1 MNTLDSIT
9 QIAYT
14 LMIALNISHAQDM
27 GRKPLDNQQLFCMA
41 QNIYFEARAEG
52 EQGKQAVAHVVQN
65 RVRDPRFPNTPC
77 AVIQEGRHV
86 ESWRTRGVEGVE
98 QKDRQYIPRRNQC
111 QFSWYCDG
119 LKDTIWI
126 QLRDGTPIEANRTA
140 WRDSVRIAAQVMWGE
155 LKDNTGGA
163 TYYYAH
169 NLVYPSWADV
179 KQQTRVIGDHT
190 FMKRQAK

>member
-14 LMIALNISHAQDM
+14 LMIALNISMAQDT
-27 GRKPLDNQQLFCMA
+27 GKKPVDHAQLFCMA
-41 QNIYFEARAEG
+41 QNIYFESRAEG

-65 RVRDPRFPNTPC
+65 RIKDPRFPKTPC
-77 AVIQEGRHV
+77 AVIQEGRHF
-86 ESWRTRGVEGVE
+86 ESWKTKGVEMAPE
-98 QKDRQYIPRRNQC
+98 QRQYIPRRNQC

-119 LKDTIWI
+119 LKDIIWV
-126 QLRDGTPIEANRTA
+126 QLRDGTHIEANRTA
-140 WRDSVRIAAQVMWGE
+140 WRDSVRIAWQVMQGE

-190 FMKRQAK
+190 FMKRQAR

>member
-14 LMIALNISHAQDM
+14 LMIALNISMAQDT

-52 EQGKQAVAHVVQN
+52 EQGKQAIAHVVQN
-65 RVRDPRFPNTPC
+65 RIRDPKFPKTAC
-77 AVIQEGRHV
+77 GVIQEGRHM
-86 ESWRTRGVEGVE
+86 ESWRTRGQDV
-98 QKDRQYIPRRNQC
+98 QPQDRVYIPRRNQC

-119 LKDTIWI
+119 LKDIIWV
-126 QLRDGTPIEANRTA
+126 QLRDGTPIEANRQA
-140 WRDSVRIAAQVMWGE
+140 WRDSVRIAAQVMQGQ
-155 LKDNTGGA
+155 LRDNTGGA

-169 NLVYPSWADV
+169 NLVYPSWADA

-190 FMKRQAK
+190 FLKRQDK

>member
-1 MNTLDSIT
+1 MNTLDSVT

-14 LMIALNISHAQDM
+14 LMIALNISMAQDT
-27 GRKPLDNQQLFCMA
+27 GKKPLDHAQLFCMA
-41 QNIYFEARAEG
+41 SNIYFESRAEG

-65 RVRDPRFPNTPC
+65 RIKDPKFPKTPC
-77 AVIQEGRHV
+77 AVIQEGRHF
-86 ESWRTRGVEGVE
+86 ESWKTKGVEMAPE
-98 QKDRQYIPRRNQC
+98 QRQYIPRRHQC

-119 LKDTIWI
+119 LKDIIWV

>member
-1 MNTLDSIT
+1 MNTLDSVT

-14 LMIALNISHAQDM
+14 LMIALNISMAQDT
-27 GRKPLDNQQLFCMA
+27 GKKPLDHAQLFCMA
-41 QNIYFEARAEG
+41 SNIYFESRAEG

-65 RVRDPRFPNTPC
+65 RIKDPKFPKTAC
-77 AVIQEGRHV
+77 GVIQEGRHF
-86 ESWRTRGVEGVE
+86 ESWKTRGQEMAPE
-98 QKDRQYIPRRNQC
+98 QRQYIPRRNQC

-119 LKDTIWI
+119 LKDIIWV

-140 WRDSVRIAAQVMWGE
+140 WRDSVRIAWQVMQGE

-163 TYYYAH
+163 LYYYAH

-190 FMKRQAK
+190 FMKRQVK

>member
-14 LMIALNISHAQDM
+14 LMIALNISMAQDV

-41 QNIYFEARAEG
+41 QNIYFESRAEG

-65 RVRDPRFPNTPC
+65 RIKDPRFPKTAC
-77 AVIQEGRHV
+77 GVIQEGRHT
-86 ESWRTRGVEGVE
+86 ESWKTRGVEMAPE
-98 QKDRQYIPRRNQC
+98 QRQYIPRRNQC

-119 LKDTIWI
+119 LKDIIWV

-140 WRDSVRIAAQVMWGE
+140 WRDSVRIAWQVMQGE

-179 KQQTRVIGDHT
+179 HQQTRVIGDHT
-190 FMKRQAK
+190 FMKRQAR

>member
-1 MNTLDSIT
+1 MNALDSIT

-14 LMIALNISHAQDM
+14 LMIALNISQAQDLN
-27 GRKPLDNQQLFCMA
+27 RKPLDNQQLFCMA

-52 EQGKQAVAHVVQN
+52 EQGKQAIAHVVQN
-65 RVRDPRFPNTPC
+65 RIKDPRFPKTAC
-77 AVIQEGRHV
+77 AVIQDGRHF
-86 ESWRTRGVEGVE
+86 ESWKTRGQEMAPE
-98 QKDRQYIPRRNQC
+98 QRQYIPRRNQC

-119 LKDTIWI
+119 LKDIIWV

-140 WRDSVRIAAQVMWGE
+140 WRDSVRIAWQVMQGQ

-169 NLVYPSWADV
+169 NLVYPAWADH
-179 KQQTRVIGDHT
+179 KQQTQVIGDHT
-190 FMKRQAK
+190 FLRRQAR

>member
-1 MNTLDSIT
+1 MNTLDSVT

-14 LMIALNISHAQDM
+14 LMIALNISMAQDT
-27 GRKPLDNQQLFCMA
+27 GKKPLDHAQLFCMA
-41 QNIYFEARAEG
+41 SNIYFESRAEG

-65 RVRDPRFPNTPC
+65 RIKDPRFPKTPC

-86 ESWRTRGVEGVE
+86 ESWKTKGDVTVAPE
-98 QKDRQYIPRRNQC
+98 QRQYIPRRNQC

-119 LKDTIWI
+119 LKDIIWI

-190 FMKRQAK
+190 FMKRQVK

>member
-1 MNTLDSIT
+1 MNTLDSVT

-14 LMIALNISHAQDM
+14 LMIALNISMAQDT
-27 GRKPLDNQQLFCMA
+27 GKKPLDHAQLFCMA
-41 QNIYFEARAEG
+41 SNIYFESRAEG

-65 RVRDPRFPNTPC
+65 RIKDPKFPKTPC
-77 AVIQEGRHV
+77 AVIQEGRHF
-86 ESWRTRGVEGVE
+86 ESWKTKGVEMAPE
-98 QKDRQYIPRRNQC
+98 QRQYIPRRHQC

-119 LKDTIWI
+119 LKDIIWI

-140 WRDSVRIAAQVMWGE
+140 WRDSVRIAWQVMQGE

>member
-14 LMIALNISHAQDM
+14 LMIALNISQAQDLN
-27 GRKPLDNQQLFCMA
+27 RKPLDNQQLFCMA

-52 EQGKQAVAHVVQN
+52 EQGKQAIAHVVQN
-65 RVRDPRFPNTPC
+65 RIRDPKFPKTAC
-77 AVIQEGRHV
+77 GVIQEGRHV
-86 ESWRTRGVEGVE
+86 ESWRTRGVPDV
-98 QKDRQYIPRRNQC
+98 QPQDRVYIPRRNQC

-119 LKDTIWI
+119 LRDIIWV
-126 QLRDGTPIEANRTA
+126 QLRDGTPIEANRQA
-140 WRDSVRIAAQVMWGE
+140 WRDSVRIAAQVMQGQ

-163 TYYYAH
+163 LYYYAH
-169 NLVYPSWADV
+169 NLVYPSWADH

-190 FMKRQAK
+190 FLKRQDK

>member
-1 MNTLDSIT
+1 MNMLDQIS

-14 LMIALNISHAQDM
+14 LMIALNIHMAQDL
-27 GRKPLDNQQLFCMA
+27 GRKPVDNAQLFCMA

-65 RVRDPRFPNTPC
+65 RMKDPRFPKDAC

-86 ESWRTRGVEGVE
+86 ESWKTKGVADVAP
-98 QKDRQYIPRRNQC
+98 QDRVYIPRRNQC

-119 LKDTIWI
+119 LKDIIWV
-126 QLRDGTPIEANRTA
+126 QLKDGTPIEANRTA
-140 WRDSVRIAAQVMWGE
+140 WRDSVRIAWQVMQGE
-155 LKDNTGGA
+155 LRDNTGGA

-169 NLVYPSWADV
+169 NLVYPSWADH
-179 KQQTRVIGDHT
+179 KQETRVIGDHT
-190 FMKRQAK
+190 FMKRQAR

>member
-1 MNTLDSIT
+1 MNTLDHIT

-14 LMIALNISHAQDM
+14 LMIALNISQAQDLN
-27 GRKPLDNQQLFCMA
+27 RKPVDNAQLFCMA
-41 QNIYFEARAEG
+41 QNIYFESRAEG

-65 RVRDPRFPNTPC
+65 RIKDPKFPKTAC
-77 AVIQEGRHV
+77 GVIQEGRHF
-86 ESWRTRGVEGVE
+86 ESWRTKGVEMAPE
-98 QKDRQYIPRRNQC
+98 QRQYIPRRNQC

-119 LKDTIWI
+119 LKDIIWI
-126 QLRDGTPIEANRTA
+126 ELRDGTPIEANRQA
-140 WRDSVRIAAQVMWGE
+140 WRDSVRIAVQVMQGE

-169 NLVYPSWADV
+169 NLVYPQWADV

>member
-14 LMIALNISHAQDM
+14 LMIAMNLSMAQDT
-27 GRKPLDNQQLFCMA
+27 GRKPLDPAELFCMA
-41 QNIYFEARAEG
+41 QNIYFESRAEG

-65 RVRDPRFPNTPC
+65 RMKDPRFPRTAC
-77 AVIQEGRHV
+77 GVIKEGRHV
-86 ESWRTRGVEGVE
+86 ESWKTRGVEGVADE
-98 QKDRQYIPRRNQC
+98 DRQYIPRRNQC

-119 LKDTIWI
+119 LRDIIWI
-126 QLRDGTPIEANRTA
+126 QLRDGTAIEANRTA

-155 LKDNTGGA
+155 LRDNTGGA

-169 NLVYPSWADV
+169 NLVYPQWADHR
-179 KQQTRVIGDHT
+179 QQTRVIGDHT
-190 FMKRQAK
+190 FMRRQDK

>member
-1 MNTLDSIT
+1 MNALDSIT

-14 LMIALNISHAQDM
+14 LMIALNISQAQDLN
-27 GRKPLDNQQLFCMA
+27 RKPLDNQQLFCMA

-65 RVRDPRFPNTPC
+65 RVRDPKFPKTPC
-77 AVIQEGRHV
+77 GVIQEGRHF
-86 ESWRTRGVEGVE
+86 ESWKTKGVEMAPE
-98 QKDRQYIPRRNQC
+98 QRQYIPRRNQC

-119 LKDTIWI
+119 LKDVIWI

-140 WRDSVRIAAQVMWGE
+140 WRDSVRIAVQVMQGE

-179 KQQTRVIGDHT
+179 KQQTQVIGAHT
-190 FMKRQAK
+190 FMRRQAR

>member
-14 LMIALNISHAQDM
+14 LMIALNISQAQDM
-27 GRKPLDNQQLFCMA
+27 GRKPLDHAELFCMA

-65 RVRDPRFPNTPC
+65 RIRDPRFPNTPC
-77 AVIQEGRHV
+77 GVIKEGRHV
-86 ESWRTRGVEGVE
+86 ESWKTRGDVTVA

-126 QLRDGTPIEANRTA
+126 QLRDGTHIEANRVA

-163 TYYYAH
+163 QYYYAH
-169 NLVYPSWADV
+169 NLVYPQWADV

-190 FMKRQAK
+190 FMRRQTK

>member
-1 MNTLDSIT
+1 MNTLDSVT

-14 LMIALNISHAQDM
+14 LMIALNISMAQDT
-27 GRKPLDNQQLFCMA
+27 GKKPLDHAQLFCMA
-41 QNIYFEARAEG
+41 SNIYFESRAEG

-65 RVRDPRFPNTPC
+65 RIKDPKFPKTPC
-77 AVIQEGRHV
+77 AVIQEGRHF
-86 ESWRTRGVEGVE
+86 ESWKTRGQEMAPE
-98 QKDRQYIPRRNQC
+98 QRQYIPRRNQC

-119 LKDTIWI
+119 LKDVIWI

-140 WRDSVRIAAQVMWGE
+140 WRDSVRIAWQVMQGE

>member
-1 MNTLDSIT
+1 MNTLDSVT

-14 LMIALNISHAQDM
+14 LMIALNISMAQDT
-27 GRKPLDNQQLFCMA
+27 GKKPLDHAQLFCMA
-41 QNIYFEARAEG
+41 SNIYFESRAEG

-65 RVRDPRFPNTPC
+65 RIKDPKFPKTAC
-77 AVIQEGRHV
+77 AVIQEGRHF
-86 ESWRTRGVEGVE
+86 ESWKTRGVEMAPE
-98 QKDRQYIPRRNQC
+98 QRQYIPRRNQC

-119 LKDTIWI
+119 LKDIIWV

-140 WRDSVRIAAQVMWGE
+140 WRDSVRIAWQVMQGE

-163 TYYYAH
+163 LYYYAH

>member
-1 MNTLDSIT
+1 MNALDSIT

-14 LMIALNISHAQDM
+14 LMIALNISQAQDLN
-27 GRKPLDNQQLFCMA
+27 RKPLDNQQLFCMA
-41 QNIYFEARAEG
+41 QNIYFESRAEG

-65 RVRDPRFPNTPC
+65 RIKDPKFPKTPC
-77 AVIQEGRHV
+77 AVIQEGRHF
-86 ESWRTRGVEGVE
+86 ESWKTKGVEMAPE
-98 QKDRQYIPRRNQC
+98 QRQYIPRRNQC

-119 LKDTIWI
+119 LKDVIWI

-140 WRDSVRIAAQVMWGE
+140 WRDSVRIAVQVMQGE

-179 KQQTRVIGDHT
+179 KQQTQVIGAHT
-190 FMKRQAK
+190 FMRRQAR

>member
-1 MNTLDSIT
+1 MNALDSVT

-14 LMIALNISHAQDM
+14 LMIALNLSMAQDT

-41 QNIYFEARAEG
+41 QNIYFESRAEG

-65 RVRDPRFPNTPC
+65 RIRDPKFPKTAC
-77 AVIQEGRHV
+77 GVIQEGRHF
-86 ESWRTRGVEGVE
+86 ESWKTKGQAVTPEE
-98 QKDRQYIPRRNQC
+98 RQYIPRRNQC

-119 LKDTIWI
+119 LKDIIWI
-126 QLRDGTPIEANRTA
+126 QLRDGTPIEANRQA
-140 WRDSVRIAAQVMWGE
+140 WRDSVRIAWQVMWGE

-169 NLVYPSWADV
+169 NLVYPQWADH

-190 FMKRQAK
+190 FMRRQVK

>member
-1 MNTLDSIT
+1 MNALDSIT

-14 LMIALNISHAQDM
+14 LMIALNISHAQDL
-27 GRKPLDNQQLFCMA
+27 GRKPVDNQQLFCMA
-41 QNIYFEARAEG
+41 SNIYFESRAEG

-65 RVRDPRFPNTPC
+65 RIKDPRFPKTAC
-77 AVIQEGRHV
+77 AVIQEGRHS
-86 ESWRTRGVEGVE
+86 ESWKTKGQAVAPE
-98 QKDRQYIPRRNQC
+98 DRLYIPRRNQC

-119 LKDTIWI
+119 LKDIIWI

-140 WRDSVRIAAQVMWGE
+140 WRDSVRIAVQVMQGQ

-169 NLVYPSWADV
+169 HLVYPHWADV
-179 KQQTRVIGDHT
+179 KQQTQVIGAHT
-190 FMKRQAK
+190 FLKRQAK

>member
-14 LMIALNISHAQDM
+14 LMIALNISHAQDL
-27 GRKPLDNQQLFCMA
+27 GRKPVDNQQLFCMA
-41 QNIYFEARAEG
+41 QNIYFESRAEG

-65 RVRDPRFPNTPC
+65 RIKDPRFPKTAC
-77 AVIQEGRHV
+77 AVIQEGRHS
-86 ESWRTRGVEGVE
+86 ESWKTKGQAVAPE
-98 QKDRQYIPRRNQC
+98 DRLYIPRRNQC

-119 LKDTIWI
+119 LKDIIWI

-140 WRDSVRIAAQVMWGE
+140 WRDSVRIAVQVMQGQ

-169 NLVYPSWADV
+169 HLVYPHWADV
-179 KQQTRVIGDHT
+179 KQQTQVIGAHT
-190 FMKRQAK
+190 FLKRQAK

>member
-1 MNTLDSIT
+1 
-9 QIAYT
+9 
-14 LMIALNISHAQDM
+14 MIALNISMAQDM

-41 QNIYFEARAEG
+41 QNIYFESRAEG

-65 RVRDPRFPNTPC
+65 RIKDPKFPKTPC
-77 AVIQEGRHV
+77 AVIQEGRHF
-86 ESWRTRGVEGVE
+86 ESWKTKGVEMAPE
-98 QKDRQYIPRRNQC
+98 QRQYIPRRHQC

-119 LKDTIWI
+119 LKDIIWV

-140 WRDSVRIAAQVMWGE
+140 WRDSVRIAWQVMQGE

>member
-1 MNTLDSIT
+1 MNTLDSVT

-14 LMIALNISHAQDM
+14 LMIALNISMAQDT
-27 GRKPLDNQQLFCMA
+27 GKKPLDHAQLFCMA
-41 QNIYFEARAEG
+41 SNIYFESRAEG

-65 RVRDPRFPNTPC
+65 RIKDPKFPKTPC
-77 AVIQEGRHV
+77 AVIQEGRHF
-86 ESWRTRGVEGVE
+86 ESWKTKGVEMAPE
-98 QKDRQYIPRRNQC
+98 QRQYIPRRHQC

-119 LKDTIWI
+119 LKDIIWI

-140 WRDSVRIAAQVMWGE
+140 WRDSVRIAAQVMQGE

-190 FMKRQAK
+190 FMKRQVK

>member
-1 MNTLDSIT
+1 
-9 QIAYT
+9 
-14 LMIALNISHAQDM
+14 MIALNIHMAQDL
-27 GRKPLDNQQLFCMA
+27 GRKPVDNQQLFCMA
-41 QNIYFEARAEG
+41 QNIYFESRAEG

-65 RVRDPRFPNTPC
+65 RIKDPRFPKTAC
-77 AVIQEGRHV
+77 GVIQEGRHF
-86 ESWRTRGVEGVE
+86 ESWKTKGQAVTPEE
-98 QKDRQYIPRRNQC
+98 RQYIPRRNQC

-119 LKDTIWI
+119 LKDTIWVE
-126 QLRDGTPIEANRTA
+126 LRDGTPIEANRQA
-140 WRDSVRIAAQVMWGE
+140 WRDSVRIAWQVMQGE

>member
-1 MNTLDSIT
+1 
-9 QIAYT
+9 
-14 LMIALNISHAQDM
+14 
-27 GRKPLDNQQLFCMA
+27 MA
-41 QNIYFEARAEG
+41 QNIYFESRAEG

-65 RVRDPRFPNTPC
+65 RIKDPRFPKTPC

-169 NLVYPSWADV
+169 NLVYPQWADH

-190 FMKRQAK
+190 FMRRQVK

>member
-1 MNTLDSIT
+1 MNTLDSVT

-14 LMIALNISHAQDM
+14 LMIALNISMAQDT
-27 GRKPLDNQQLFCMA
+27 GKKPLDHAQLFCMA
-41 QNIYFEARAEG
+41 SNIYFESRAEG

-65 RVRDPRFPNTPC
+65 RIKDPKFPKTPC
-77 AVIQEGRHV
+77 AVIQEGRHF
-86 ESWRTRGVEGVE
+86 ESWKTKGVEMAPE
-98 QKDRQYIPRRNQC
+98 QRQYIPRRHQC

-119 LKDTIWI
+119 LKDIIWV

-140 WRDSVRIAAQVMWGE
+140 WRDSVRIAWQVMQGE

-190 FMKRQAK
+190 FMKRQVK